1 MLVGCVLEQAA
12 TRKIQLTISSL
23 LGMMIQSVHSLIS
36 DFLRLSYMSFYSG
49 LKAAFIKGLKSASSD
64 HLCNY
69 RGPRQRP
76 GEDLPNDCKIY
87 VGNISPIIDDNALR
101 EIFTPFGNVLHAAA
115 VIDPMTKQTRGFGF
129 VHMDNPTS
137 AATAVRGMHGQVI

>member
-1 MLVGCVLEQAA
+1 MVYFWAFTCSIIYGVLLYES
-12 TRKIQLTISSL
+12 TLKY
-23 LGMMIQSVHSLIS
+23 
-36 DFLRLSYMSFYSG
+36 DFN
-49 LKAAFIKGLKSASSD
+49 
-64 HLCNY
+64 C

-87 VGNISPIIDDNALR
+87 VGNISPIIDDNSLR
-101 EIFTPFGNVLHAAA
+101 EIFAPFGNVLHAAA

-137 AATAVRGMHGQVI
+137 AATAVRGMHGQVNPFHAVLTSLLKNELPTCHARWSALLL